1 MKFYILIQVHFQT
14 YLQRLVFYKYL
25 SNSWSLV
32 HGRIPNFRNN
42 PDCSTNLAQL
52 EEFQRARVIEIC
64 PSLAQEHLRLF
75 SLAEG
80 KYLSHDEKLSISY

>member
-1 MKFYILIQVHFQT
+1 MKCD
-14 YLQRLVFYKYL
+14 R
-25 SNSWSLV
+25 LV

-75 SLAEG
+75 ALAEG
-80 KYLSHDEKLSISY
+80 KTMENKDQFFGHSDSFSLFF

>member
-1 MKFYILIQVHFQT
+1 MKFYIHIQVEKT
-14 YLQRLVFYKYL
+14 YIWIY
-25 SNSWSLV
+25 NSFCLFLV

-80 KYLSHDEKLSISY
+80 KNIE

>member
-1 MKFYILIQVHFQT
+1 MNEM
-14 YLQRLVFYKYL
+14 RNN
-25 SNSWSLV
+25 SNFVV

-80 KYLSHDEKLSISY
+80 DFYRIHSFNL

>member
-1 MKFYILIQVHFQT
+1 MLPTFDI
-14 YLQRLVFYKYL
+14 
-25 SNSWSLV
+25 LV

-80 KYLSHDEKLSISY
+80 K

>member
-1 MKFYILIQVHFQT
+1 MFSCSET
-14 YLQRLVFYKYL
+14 NRLL
-25 SNSWSLV
+25 LV

-52 EEFQRARVIEIC
+52 DEFQRARVIEIC

-80 KYLSHDEKLSISY
+80 NSNPRDRR

>member
-1 MKFYILIQVHFQT
+1 MNNPKLCIFSF
-14 YLQRLVFYKYL
+14 VF
-25 SNSWSLV
+25 LV

-80 KYLSHDEKLSISY
+80 ISYRNNILFV

>member
-1 MKFYILIQVHFQT
+1 LSQKGLNSDEICNLRFYFDERIFV
-14 YLQRLVFYKYL
+14 
-25 SNSWSLV
+25 LV

-80 KYLSHDEKLSISY
+80 K